1 MKPIVV
7 KIGGSTLGN
16 HDTTIEDVVT
26 LQKRNVPIVVVHGG
40 AREATN
46 WLTKLNISTS
56 FVNGLRITDLQTLKV
71 VTAVLGGLVNK
82 ELVASI
88 WHLGGKAVGLCGA
101 DGNLVQAK
109 NKTPELGYTGEELIV
124 DATLLKS
131 LLKDGYI
138 PVIAPVCLGLYD
150 NSGNE
155 THLINVNGD
164 TIAAEIAASLD
175 ADQLIFLTDVQ
186 GIYDSGKKLISKLN
200 VAEARGL
207 VESGIAAG
215 GMVAKIEACLVAL
228 PRVSRARIIDGRAS
242 HALLNEIDDTGVG
255 TTIG

>member
-1 MKPIVV
+1 M
-7 KIGGSTLGN
+7 
-16 HDTTIEDVVT
+16 
-26 LQKRNVPIVVVHGG
+26 
-40 AREATN
+40 
-46 WLTKLNISTS
+46 
-56 FVNGLRITDLQTLKV
+56 
-71 VTAVLGGLVNK
+71 
-82 ELVASI
+82 
-88 WHLGGKAVGLCGA
+88 
-101 DGNLVQAK
+101 
-109 NKTPELGYTGEELIV
+109 
-124 DATLLKS
+124 
-131 LLKDGYI
+131 
-138 PVIAPVCLGLYD
+138 
-150 NSGNE
+150 
-155 THLINVNGD
+155 INVNGD